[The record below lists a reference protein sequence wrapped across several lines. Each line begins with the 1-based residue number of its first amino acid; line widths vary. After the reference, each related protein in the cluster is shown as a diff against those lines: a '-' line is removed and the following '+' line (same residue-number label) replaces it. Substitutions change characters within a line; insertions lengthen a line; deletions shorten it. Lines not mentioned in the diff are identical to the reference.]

1 MIVLRFEAWSIEFP
15 EEWSHEIENDILSLL
30 PPDEAGVLQVSS
42 MSKESGPVGDADLW
56 ETMNDAGVDGDEIER
71 IVLGAFDGLTAA
83 AQEDDIAVRYWILR
97 NGNTLLLATFRE
109 VEGGSTNAQSIAAAE
124 GVLKS
129 LKAETDSVAK
139 LN

>member
-1 MIVLRFEAWSIEFP
+1 MIVLRFESWSIEFP
-15 EEWSHEIENDILSLL
+15 EEWGHEIENDILSLV

-42 MSKESGPVGDADLW
+42 MSKESGPVGDTDLW
-56 ETMNDAGVDGDEIER
+56 DTMNDAGVDGADIER
-71 IVLGAFDGLTAA
+71 TVMGAFEGLAA
-83 AQEDDIAVRYWILR
+83 SANEDEIAVRYWILR

-109 VEGGSTNAQSIAAAE
+109 AEIGSANAASFTAAE

-129 LKAETDSVAK
+129 LKAESEAPAT

>member
-1 MIVLRFEAWSIEFP
+1 MIVLRFESWSIEFP
-15 EEWSHEIENDILSLL
+15 EEWGHEIENDILALV

-56 ETMNDAGVDGDEIER
+56 DTMNDAGMDGDDIAR
-71 IVLGAFDGLTAA
+71 IALNAFEGLAATAN
-83 AQEDDIAVRYWILR
+83 EDNIAVRYWILR
-97 NGNTLLLATFRE
+97 NGSTLLLATFRE
-109 VEGGSTNAQSIAAAE
+109 AEVGSANADSFAAAE

-129 LKAETDSVAK
+129 LKAETAAPAT

>member
-1 MIVLRFEAWSIEFP
+1 MIVLRFETWSIEFP
-15 EEWSHEIENDILSLL
+15 EEWGHEIENDILSLL

-71 IVLGAFDGLTAA
+71 TVLGAFDGLTAA

-109 VEGGSTNAQSIAAAE
+109 VEGGSTTAQSLAAAE

-129 LKAETDSVAK
+129 LKAETEAAAK